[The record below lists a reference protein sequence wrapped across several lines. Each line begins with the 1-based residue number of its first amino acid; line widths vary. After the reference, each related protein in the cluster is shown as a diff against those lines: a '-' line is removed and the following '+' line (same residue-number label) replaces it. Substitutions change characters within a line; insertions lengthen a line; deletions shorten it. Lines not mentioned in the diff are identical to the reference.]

1 MRSSRIMV
9 LIVLTCMMLS
19 GCWNYREIDQL
30 SIVAGLCVDKKGEN
44 QYEFTVE
51 LIKISGENQTAPR
64 SQILSMT
71 GETMFDAA
79 RNIIST
85 SGQKLYWSHAN
96 ILIVSEEIAKEG
108 IATILD
114 WYLRDAETR
123 PDIPIA
129 IASTERAKDIFL
141 MPEQDGDIISNRL
154 SDTIKNHKGYPNFP
168 PVEMWEFANHL
179 GSEGMSA
186 FTPHIT
192 LVSYDEGVV
201 PIIDGGAIFHHDK
214 LVGFLSGIETK
225 FASFVRNDI
234 RGGILVEEV
243 EMDDKN
249 GKVSLEIFN
258 SKTSV
263 KPSISGDVITMD
275 IKVETTVAIGEIMGD
290 LDVIDEP
297 GRSIL
302 EREAEESLKE
312 NITAVIKKVQQEYAC
327 DIFGFGD
334 TFHKSY
340 PSEWE
345 KIKGHW
351 QNDFPDVQVRV
362 TCDLLIENSG
372 LTSRPIKVTH

>member
-1 MRSSRIMV
+1 MV

-179 GSEGMSA
+179 GTEGVSA
-186 FTPHIT
+186 FTPRVVM
-192 LVSYDEGVV
+192 VSSDKGLPPMV
-201 PIIDGGAIFHHDK
+201 DGSAIFHHDK
-214 LVGFLSGIETK
+214 LAGYLSGLETK
-225 FASFVRNDI
+225 YALFVRDDI

-243 EMDDKN
+243 EMDDKI
-249 GKVSLEIFN
+249 GKVSLEIFD

-263 KPSISGDVITMD
+263 KPTISGNDITMD
-275 IKVETTVAIGEIMGD
+275 IKVETVVAIGEIMGD
-290 LDVIDEP
+290 IDFIDEP

-302 EREAEESLKE
+302 EKEAEESLRE
-312 NITAVIKKVQQEYAC
+312 NIIAVIKKVQEEYAC
-327 DIFGFGD
+327 DIFAFGD
-334 TFHKSY
+334 EVYKSY
-340 PSEWE
+340 PKVWD
-345 KIKGHW
+345 KIKGNW
-351 QNDFPDVQVRV
+351 QNIFPDVQVSV
-362 TCDLLIENSG
+362 TCDILIENSG
-372 LTSRPIKVTH
+372 LTSRPLKVTH